1 MKGISFIILSMLML
15 SLASSPAVGT
25 NLWPFMTNA
34 GPMMLF
40 TDEDLELF
48 DRALSDALNTQED
61 GAVHSW
67 KNPATESHGAVTPLR
82 TFDDSGT
89 TCRRTKIVNNAG
101 GKSATFVFNFCKQ
114 ADNTW
119 QIVVK

>member
-1 MKGISFIILSMLML
+1 MKENSFIILSMLML
-15 SLASSPAVGT
+15 SLVSPPAAGT
-25 NLWPFMTNA
+25 NLWPFMKNE

-40 TDEDLELF
+40 TDEDFELF
-48 DRALSDALNTQED
+48 DRALSDALNKQED
-61 GAVHSW
+61 GAAHSW

-89 TCRRTKIVNNAG
+89 TCRRTKIVNHAG

-114 ADNTW
+114 ADNAW